1 MKTLIAAAALA
12 TVLSSTAFAQS
23 YDPDVGSGNIVPSAA
38 VQAPTSAFD
47 AYARV
52 HDNGQGAFVRGG
64 VVREDGAIA
73 RDPDPRIQ
81 LQLDREAEQGKW

>member
-1 MKTLIAAAALA
+1 
-12 TVLSSTAFAQS
+12 
-23 YDPDVGSGNIVPSAA
+23 

-52 HDNGQGAFVRGG
+52 HDKGQGAFVRGG

-81 LQLDREAEQGKW
+81 LQLDREAEQGEW